1 MPASLIVR
9 SLPNALTASRLV
21 LAVAFPWLPVPWRLA
36 IIAWAA
42 ASDLVDGWLARRLNA
57 ASATGRILDPIADKA
72 FVLVLV
78 VTLVAEGTLD
88 AWWAFGIAVRDI
100 AVLAGVLAVLVQGK
114 WRTARSMRPQ
124 RLGKITTAVQFAVLL
139 VLVARGSAWPWL
151 LALTTLL
158 SIAAA
163 VDSAIA
169 FLGSR
174 PALTPEDRSSVADS
188 GAGR

>member
-1 MPASLIVR
+1 MPVGLIVR

-21 LAVAFPWLPVPWRLA
+21 LAVAFPWLPMQWRLA
-36 IIAWAA
+36 VIVWAA
-42 ASDLVDGWLARRLNA
+42 ASDLVDGWLARRLDA
-57 ASATGRILDPIADKA
+57 ASTTGRLLDPIADKA

-88 AWWAFGIAVRDI
+88 AWWAFGFAVRDI
-100 AVLAGVLAVLVQGK
+100 AVLAGVIAVLVQGK

-124 RLGKITTAVQFAVLL
+124 RLGKITTAAQFAVLL

-151 LALTTLL
+151 LALTSVV

-163 VDSAIA
+163 VDYAIA
-169 FLGSR
+169 YLGSR
-174 PALTPEDRSSVADS
+174 PAPGPENRSSVAEPGS
-188 GAGR
+188 GR